1 MTTTPS
7 KCQPQAPVLTTPIRY
22 ESVVDAGFLC
32 TFGPILLLVGTSA
45 EHVGGG
51 VFLKRTKR
59 QSSKDVLTIAP
70 FRSRPRFSRS
80 VNEASGVCECERQS
94 GVTTLENTKTYRHTE
109 LCCYSPPRRS
119 SSDPYATNTT
129 RYSTAQAGFK
139 AKRTLETGSGFGVF
153 LGLSSYSSYSY
164 IPTPREGSASAG
176 LK

>member
-1 MTTTPS
+1 MTTSPS
-7 KCQPQAPVLTTPIRY
+7 KCQTPVLTTLLRY

-45 EHVGGG
+45 KPCWWWC
-51 VFLKRTKR
+51 FLKRTKR
-59 QSSKDVLTIAP
+59 QSSKDVLTSAL
-70 FRSRPRFSRS
+70 FRNRPRFSRS

-94 GVTTLENTKTYRHTE
+94 GVTTLENTKTHTYRHTE
-109 LCCYSPPRRS
+109 LCCSSPPRRS
-119 SSDPYATNTT
+119 PSDPYATNTT
-129 RYSTAQAGFK
+129 HYSTAQAGFK